1 MGRDV
6 PRGLA
11 HYTRDMAGLWR
22 ADARTDRELPSAFV
36 IWDGSAFAPLVV
48 RHGQTVW
55 SACRRVLG
63 KGTDAED
70 AFQAAFIALARNA
83 GHVRSDSISG
93 WLQKVSHTVAVNARR
108 ATRRRNA
115 VELQLLDRANCS
127 NEQLPD
133 EELRAVVD
141 DEVARLPE
149 RLRVPLTLYY
159 LKGKTQVEIG
169 RILGATD
176 RAAAHQLKQALKLL
190 RDRLV
195 GAFGSGGILAD
206 ISTVGPAG
214 R

>member
-22 ADARTDRELPSAFV
+22 ADARTDRERPSAFV
-36 IWDGSAFAPLVV
+36 IWDGSAFAPRVV

-63 KGTDAED
+63 NGTDAED

-83 GHVRSDSISG
+83 AHVRSASISG
-93 WLQKVSHTVAVNARR
+93 WLQKMSYTVAVNAHKT
-108 ATRRRNA
+108 AHRRNT
-115 VELQLLDRANCS
+115 VERQLLDRANRS
-127 NEQLPD
+127 DEQFPD

-149 RLRVPLTLYY
+149 RLRVPLTL
-159 LKGKTQVEIG
+159 
-169 RILGATD
+169 
-176 RAAAHQLKQALKLL
+176 
-190 RDRLV
+190 
-195 GAFGSGGILAD
+195 
-206 ISTVGPAG
+206 
-214 R
+214 